1 MGAHSV
7 QQVAGA
13 VAVHGRN
20 GHHLVKAEVVELVHL
35 HGGIAHLVALVHG
48 QNDGLVAAAQHVGHI
63 LIRGGQAV
71 AHVHHHDDAVCSVN
85 GDLGLLPHV
94 GQNALG
100 SLGLN
105 TAGVHQ
111 QEVMAVPLAVGKNAV
126 TGNARRVLHNGKALT
141 AQLVEQGGFAHVR
154 AAHHCY
160 DRFAHRGS
168 SFL

>member
-1 MGAHSV
+1 M
-7 QQVAGA
+7 
-13 VAVHGRN
+13 
-20 GHHLVKAEVVELVHL
+20 
-35 HGGIAHLVALVHG
+35 
-48 QNDGLVAAAQHVGHI
+48 AAAQHVGHF
-63 LIRGGQAV
+63 LVGGGQAV
-71 AHVHHHDDAVCSVN
+71 ADIHHHDDAVSGVN
-85 GDLGLLPHV
+85 GDLCLLTHV

-100 SLGLN
+100 RLGLDA
-105 TAGVHQ
+105 AGVHQ
-111 QEVMAVPLAVGKNAV
+111 HELVAVPLAVGKNAV